1 MRYKTKMRLSLVA
14 LTALTV
20 IFLWAL
26 WTASNAVLTGLAF
39 GLVWQYL
46 WTWCWNYLCS
56 LDDGRDAAIK
66 ETTNE

>member
-39 GLVWQYL
+39 RAGLAVPVDLLLELPVQPGRRSG
-46 WTWCWNYLCS
+46 CS
-56 LDDGRDAAIK
+56 HQGD
-66 ETTNE
+66 NQ